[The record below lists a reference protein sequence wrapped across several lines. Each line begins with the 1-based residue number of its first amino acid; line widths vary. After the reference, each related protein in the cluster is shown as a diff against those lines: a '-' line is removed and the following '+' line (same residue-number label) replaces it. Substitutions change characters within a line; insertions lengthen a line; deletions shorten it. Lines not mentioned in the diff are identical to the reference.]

1 MTVPVT
7 QRPATAH
14 GWMRRPDLDGQHYDT
29 WELPN
34 GQLQAVQKGHVPKL
48 VTLEM
53 PSFADLAAKIGAREA

>member
-14 GWMRRPDLDGQHYDT
+14 GWLRRPELDGKNYDT

-34 GQLQAVQKGHVPKL
+34 GQLQAVQKGHVL
-48 VTLEM
+48 MLMTLEV
-53 PSFADLAAKIGAREA
+53 PPLSLLAQDGTDV